1 MQEGVGTAAEVRGSR
16 SDPAAGLIIVAE
28 PGDVVLHQH
37 APRVH
42 VDLQNLQLM
51 IVADEGSQSTVRV
64 VSAVDAE
71 MVVHGAP
78 MADAKWIRN
87 ADAAAGPL
95 AALDHVRRGST
106 TSCTRD

>member
-16 SDPAAGLIIVAE
+16 SDPAAGWIIVAE

-51 IVADEGSQSTVRV
+51 IVADEGYVDLSSRNKKFMARGRLVYV
-64 VSAVDAE
+64 VS
-71 MVVHGAP
+71 
-78 MADAKWIRN
+78 W
-87 ADAAAGPL
+87 
-95 AALDHVRRGST
+95 
-106 TSCTRD
+106 